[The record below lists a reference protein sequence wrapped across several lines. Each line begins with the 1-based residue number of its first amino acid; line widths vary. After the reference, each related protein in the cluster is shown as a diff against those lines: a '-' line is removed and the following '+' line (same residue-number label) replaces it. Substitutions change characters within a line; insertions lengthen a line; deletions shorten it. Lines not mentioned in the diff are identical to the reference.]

1 MAQAK
6 YMVTINDDG
15 SINTES
21 MEIAE
26 GIMRQAT
33 TFDIYQTSK
42 ELVSEIEHRLLADR
56 VANAVARLL
65 QPVDPSAEIKSKIID
80 ALSDRG
86 IKPEVNQFHV
96 QKPRK

>member
-6 YMVTINDDG
+6 YTVTINDDG

-21 MEIAE
+21 MEVAE
-26 GIMRQAT
+26 GILRQAT

-42 ELVSEIEHRLLADR
+42 ELVSEIEQRLLADR

-86 IKPEVNQFHV
+86 INPEVN
-96 QKPRK
+96 

>member
-1 MAQAK
+1 MAQAR
-6 YMVTINDDG
+6 YVVTIQDDG
-15 SINTES
+15 TIATES
-21 MEIAE
+21 AE
-26 GIMRQAT
+26 VSEDILRQAS

-42 ELVSEIEHRLLADR
+42 ELVSEIEQRLLADR

-86 IKPEVNQFHV
+86 IKPTVN
-96 QKPRK
+96 

>member
-6 YMVTINDDG
+6 YIVTINDDG

-42 ELVSEIEHRLLADR
+42 ELVSEIEQRLLADR

-86 IKPEVNQFHV
+86 IKPEVN
-96 QKPRK
+96 

>member
-86 IKPEVNQFHV
+86 IKPEVN
-96 QKPRK
+96 